1 MAVLV
6 EESPHGSS
14 QLSTTSTECLQCTCT
29 CKKKN
34 ATLSVPGE
42 SVGQKI
48 RNKKEKEA
56 SILIDNSE
64 NIPKRV

>member
-1 MAVLV
+1 MAVVV

-29 CKKKN
+29 CRQKN
-34 ATLSVPGE
+34 AILSVPGD

-48 RNKKEKEA
+48 RNRKEKEA
-56 SILIDNSE
+56 SIWIDNSE
-64 NIPKRV
+64 NTPKCV

>member
-14 QLSTTSTECLQCTCT
+14 QLPTTSTEGLQWPTVYMYVQA
-29 CKKKN
+29 KD
-34 ATLSVPGE
+34 ATLSVPGD

-56 SILIDNSE
+56 SI
-64 NIPKRV
+64 

>member
-29 CKKKN
+29 CRKKN
-34 ATLSVPGE
+34 ATLSVPGD

-48 RNKKEKEA
+48 RNKKEKA

-64 NIPKRV
+64 NIPKHV